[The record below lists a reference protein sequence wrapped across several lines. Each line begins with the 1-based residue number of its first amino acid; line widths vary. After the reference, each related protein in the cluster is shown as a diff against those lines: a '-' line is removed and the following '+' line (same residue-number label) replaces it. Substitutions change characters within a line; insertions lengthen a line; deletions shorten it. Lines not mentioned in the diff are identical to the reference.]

1 MDARPAPCRM
11 RVGEAYAQPAEPR
24 RPIAV
29 DPPLVGAGRRR
40 GRHVKGRPWRTDG
53 RWRSR
58 RRPARLTPGL
68 RQRDGAPVTTHGPR
82 PADGS
87 PAILEP
93 ERPRPEA
100 HWPQPRDRR
109 QFADGAGVRSLTPR
123 GHVAARPGRL
133 PATPHP
139 STVCRSAAAP
149 GLPAVRASCRAS
161 GVTAAERQRPACAQA
176 AASAARCGPP

>member
-40 GRHVKGRPWRTDG
+40 GRHVKAALAHGRTLAVSAAACSTHPG
-53 RWRSR
+53 SSAAGWRSR
-58 RRPARLTPGL
+58 NHPRTATRRRIPGHPGA
-68 RQRDGAPVTTHGPR
+68 GAPPPGGALAAT
-82 PADGS
+82 
-87 PAILEP
+87 
-93 ERPRPEA
+93 
-100 HWPQPRDRR
+100 RDCR